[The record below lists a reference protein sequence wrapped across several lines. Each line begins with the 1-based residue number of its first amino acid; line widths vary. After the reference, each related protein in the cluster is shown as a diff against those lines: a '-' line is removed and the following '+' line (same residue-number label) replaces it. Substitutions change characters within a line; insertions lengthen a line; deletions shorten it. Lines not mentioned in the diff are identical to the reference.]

1 MSLMSEI
8 HSDKPINFDP
18 WSRIYL
24 NIDVPQV
31 IKGNGIYEIHEDK
44 IYLIETS
51 KNWIYYLIE
60 KRNFIGYD
68 ESLKEVMIS
77 DGIFIYK
84 INERVIYKKLEL
96 NHVNRSENN
105 MGIQFLRKEVLKIQE
120 EINLKVIDSNHLSI
134 EKRKIN

>member
-1 MSLMSEI
+1 MSEI